1 MQELDLAYLAG
12 LVDGEGHIGVRWIQV
27 NGTWRL
33 EAALG
38 VYSSYLPVLEWC
50 AEITGVGIVRPHTNS
65 SALTRLPM
73 YRWQVRRA
81 DHLLQI
87 LRPLYFHLKIK
98 QNLADVVIEMVES
111 YIGPQLQPGVST
123 VTQRQTRV
131 QRVAAGSTI

>member
-12 LVDGEGHIGVRWIQV
+12 LVDGEGHIGVRWIQI
-27 NGTWRL
+27 NGTWRP

-38 VYSSYLPVLEWC
+38 VYSSNLPVLEWC
-50 AEITGVGIVRPHTNS
+50 AEITGVGRVSPHTNG

-123 VTQRQTRV
+123 VTQRQVRVTR
-131 QRVAAGSTI
+131 AAGSTI